1 MLLHTVYHTKIYIVN
16 IRKKESFE
24 MRRTLKDNNL

>member
-24 MRRTLKDNNL
+24 KIYFFSYIFS